1 MDLNSTS
8 PVFSSITIFS
18 EFKFSSGFINLA
30 RSYQKLP
37 IPYKYETFFF
47 QKGQKMLP
55 FLKDRHEGGMSGP
68 VEIKVR
74 ESDSPEDEDAYSM
87 IDAVAEDMIEAIHKK
102 DKRLLKDAL
111 DALVQ
116 HIQENDELQD
126 EEDME

>member
-1 MDLNSTS
+1 
-8 PVFSSITIFS
+8 
-18 EFKFSSGFINLA
+18 
-30 RSYQKLP
+30 
-37 IPYKYETFFF
+37 
-47 QKGQKMLP
+47 MLP